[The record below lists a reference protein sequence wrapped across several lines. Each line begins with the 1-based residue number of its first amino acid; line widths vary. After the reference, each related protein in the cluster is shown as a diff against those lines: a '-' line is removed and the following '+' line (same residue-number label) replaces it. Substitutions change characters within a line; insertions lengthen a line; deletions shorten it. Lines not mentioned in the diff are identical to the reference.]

1 MSNITQINQTK
12 FAFIYEKLLG
22 DFTKQPVKVTINNII
37 NEWPSIFPPTEAMLS
52 SGTKVYMV
60 SEVIHFFGPPAGI
73 NPKDL
78 KGDST
83 YKGQF
88 MQNIV
93 SATKN
98 LRLWYEGVPR
108 GTRKHG
114 LDRPIADILK
124 GLGKITLL
132 WTFPIAS
139 QYIFITNY
147 VCELVGYSF
156 VITVENIQNR
166 DKDIYDSKEWLE
178 ELSKSE
184 FWLDSGRRAFA
195 QTISAW
201 FVMGSIIKPVEHY
214 LGHILSDITPISLQ
228 TTVNRDWALKDL
240 AITNMIEHHSGYIA
254 PVINYLGETIRYIP
268 YLGNYLTELKIP
280 EIIWLPSVMNY
291 MVNVV
296 TGMVMVPV
304 VRSATY
310 KINNNIKVIV
320 EQNDLLS
327 CMKIS
332 DVFELAKASN
342 KTITYNYDAY
352 KIGKNATKNTFICD
366 LGKGKQIGF
375 IKTTSNDQ
383 KQDCTN
389 ELIVHYPKENNA
401 LGQITE
407 SFSNCFKDPAYCLS
421 NMMNNAIT
429 STQSVVNYG
438 KDIGNNIASSYLYTC
453 LLSVLTIELA
463 NHVWNNLFTGEDF
476 YRE

>member
-1 MSNITQINQTK
+1 MSNITQINQTKFIFIYEKLLGDFK

-22 DFTKQPVKVTINNII
+22 DFTKQPVKVTSNNII

-52 SGTKVYMV
+52 SWTKVYIV
-60 SEVIHFFGPPAGI
+60 SLIIHFFGPPSGI
-73 NPKDL
+73 NAKDL

-88 MQNIV
+88 IQNII
-93 SATKN
+93 SAIKN

-156 VITVENIQNR
+156 VISVENIQNR

-214 LGHILSDITPISLQ
+214 LGHIL
-228 TTVNRDWALKDL
+228 
-240 AITNMIEHHSGYIA
+240 
-254 PVINYLGETIRYIP
+254 
-268 YLGNYLTELKIP
+268 
-280 EIIWLPSVMNY
+280 
-291 MVNVV
+291 
-296 TGMVMVPV
+296 
-304 VRSATY
+304 
-310 KINNNIKVIV
+310 
-320 EQNDLLS
+320 
-327 CMKIS
+327 
-332 DVFELAKASN
+332 
-342 KTITYNYDAY
+342 
-352 KIGKNATKNTFICD
+352 
-366 LGKGKQIGF
+366 
-375 IKTTSNDQ
+375 
-383 KQDCTN
+383 
-389 ELIVHYPKENNA
+389 
-401 LGQITE
+401 
-407 SFSNCFKDPAYCLS
+407 
-421 NMMNNAIT
+421 
-429 STQSVVNYG
+429 
-438 KDIGNNIASSYLYTC
+438 
-453 LLSVLTIELA
+453 
-463 NHVWNNLFTGEDF
+463 
-476 YRE
+476 